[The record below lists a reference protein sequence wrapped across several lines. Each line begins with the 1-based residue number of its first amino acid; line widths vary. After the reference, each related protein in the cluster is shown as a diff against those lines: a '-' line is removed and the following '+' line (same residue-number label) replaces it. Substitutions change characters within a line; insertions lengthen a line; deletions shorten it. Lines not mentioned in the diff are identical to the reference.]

1 MALVCLAYLFILS
14 AEIWP
19 KSWRS
24 KSDWNQSKL
33 TILISSLVYI
43 QIIFGAFTAG
53 LHAGLMHNTFPD
65 MNGKFLGE
73 GALMLSPLVTN
84 FFDNPVAVQFVHR
97 CLAWTI
103 SALVAFYVY
112 NTFKNSKSTAQKSSA
127 LFLSLAIFLQF
138 SLGVATLLYSV
149 PISLASMH
157 QGGAVMLLIASLFA
171 VIQNRPTS

>member
-1 MALVCLAYLFILS
+1 MTRRVKGLYAFKLLIAFILGGAQGLLGWYMVKSGLVNEPHVSHYRLAAHLGLALICLAYLFLLS

-33 TILISSLVYI
+33 SVFISSLVFV

-65 MNGKFLGE
+65 MSGKFLGE
-73 GALMLSPLVTN
+73 GALMLSPVVMN

-103 SALVAFYVY
+103 TLLVSFYVY
-112 NTFKNSKSTAQKSSA
+112 KTFKNSSSQVQK
-127 LFLSLAIFLQF
+127 
-138 SLGVATLLYSV
+138 
-149 PISLASMH
+149 
-157 QGGAVMLLIASLFA
+157 
-171 VIQNRPTS
+171 